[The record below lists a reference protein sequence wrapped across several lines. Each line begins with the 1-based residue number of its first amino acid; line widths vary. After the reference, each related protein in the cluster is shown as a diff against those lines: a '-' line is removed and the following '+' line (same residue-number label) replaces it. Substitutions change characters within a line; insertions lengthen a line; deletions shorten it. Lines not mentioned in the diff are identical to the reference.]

1 MVTERGLQVLRAI
14 VQDYV
19 ETHEPVGS
27 RSIVDR
33 HSFGVSAATIRN
45 DMAQLEDEELITAPH
60 TSSGRVPTDKGY
72 RGFVNHLA
80 QLRPL
85 STAQRSAIEAVL
97 ADPADLDDLMVRTVR
112 VLTQLTGQ
120 VALAQ
125 YPSFARAHVT
135 HVELVT
141 LAPNRLLTVL
151 VTDAGGVSQRITALP
166 DTIDEADLAVLR
178 ARLSALIT
186 GQAIAAA
193 SDRLQALLATEETPQ
208 DRVLRAVAGVVID
221 ELGGFRQERL
231 VMAGA
236 ATLARR
242 EQDFRGSIHP
252 LLEAIEEQVT
262 LLRLMSEMVP
272 EEHGLAA
279 SMGPENASSGSARRR
294 SWPATTRHLRGP
306 RGSVSWDRPG
316 WTIRATSQRHGR
328 SPATCRGCSTMTRP
342 AAEAAPRKTRAERRL
357 WRTTTRFSGCP
368 GTLPPT
374 RSRRRIGAWHGSSTR
389 T

>member
-33 HSFGVSAATIRN
+33 HAFGVSAATIRN
-45 DMAQLEDEELITAPH
+45 DMALLEDEELITAPH

-72 RGFVNHLA
+72 RVFVNHLA

-85 STAQRSAIEAVL
+85 SGAQRSAIESFL
-97 ADPADLDDLMVRTVR
+97 TDPADLDDLMARTVR

-125 YPSFARAHVT
+125 YPSFARAHLT
-135 HVELVT
+135 HIELVS
-141 LAPNRLLTVL
+141 LASNRLLVIL
-151 VTDAGGVSQRITALP
+151 VTDAGGVSQRICGLP
-166 DTIDEADLAVLR
+166 VDLDDADVAVLR
-178 ARLSALIT
+178 ARLSSLLT
-186 GQAIAAA
+186 GQSVREAT
-193 SDRLQALLATEETPQ
+193 DRVQALGAGPDGASTDVAIRQLAGIIGEE
-208 DRVLRAVAGVVID
+208 LA
-221 ELGGFRQERL
+221 EFRQERL

-262 LLRLMSEMVP
+262 LLRLMSEMVTD
-272 EEHGLAA
+272 EHGLAA
-279 SMGPENASSGSARRR
+279 SIGAENEAFGLPEASIVASNYLTPGGTARVGVMGPTRMDYPSNLAAARAVARYLSRLLDEDEASR
-294 SWPATTRHLRGP
+294 
-306 RGSVSWDRPG
+306 
-316 WTIRATSQRHGR
+316 
-328 SPATCRGCSTMTRP
+328 
-342 AAEAAPRKTRAERRL
+342 
-357 WRTTTRFSGCP
+357 
-368 GTLPPT
+368 
-374 RSRRRIGAWHGSSTR
+374 
-389 T
+389 

>member
-27 RSIVDR
+27 RTIVDR
-33 HSFGVSAATIRN
+33 YSFGVSAATIRN
-45 DMAQLEDEELITAPH
+45 DMALLEDEELITAPH

-72 RGFVNHLA
+72 RVFVNHLA

-85 STAQRSAIEAVL
+85 SAAQRAAIESFL
-97 ADPADLDDLMVRTVR
+97 TDPADLDDLMVRTVR

-135 HVELVT
+135 HLELVA
-141 LAPNRLLTVL
+141 LAANRLLVVL
-151 VTDAGGVSQRITALP
+151 VTDAGGVSQRMAPLP
-166 DTIDEADLAVLR
+166 VEVDETDMGLLR
-178 ARLSALIT
+178 ARLSSLIT
-186 GQAIAAA
+186 GRSISDAA
-193 SDRLQALLATEETPQ
+193 DLLQELLSATEPPA
-208 DRVLRAVAGVVID
+208 DPALRTLAAIIVD
-221 ELGGFRQERL
+221 ELGEFRQERL

-262 LLRLMSEMVP
+262 LLRLMSEM
-272 EEHGLAA
+272 EADSHGLAA
-279 SMGPENASSGSARRR
+279 SIGTENAPFGLGEASIVASNYAAPGGTARVGVMGPTRMDYPSNLAAARAVARYLSRMLDDDEASR
-294 SWPATTRHLRGP
+294 
-306 RGSVSWDRPG
+306 
-316 WTIRATSQRHGR
+316 
-328 SPATCRGCSTMTRP
+328 
-342 AAEAAPRKTRAERRL
+342 
-357 WRTTTRFSGCP
+357 
-368 GTLPPT
+368 
-374 RSRRRIGAWHGSSTR
+374 
-389 T
+389 

>member
-1 MVTERGLQVLRAI
+1 MVTDRGLQVLRAI

-45 DMAQLEDEELITAPH
+45 DMALLEDEELIVAPH

-72 RGFVNHLA
+72 RVFVNHLA

-85 STAQRSAIEAVL
+85 SSAQRSAIESFL
-97 ADPADLDDLMVRTVR
+97 GEPADLDDLMVRTVR

-135 HVELVT
+135 HVELVG
-141 LAPNRLLTVL
+141 LAPNRLLIVL
-151 VTDAGGVSQRITALP
+151 VTDAGGVSQRIAPLP
-166 DTIDEADLAVLR
+166 VDVDENDLALLR
-178 ARLSALIT
+178 AHLSVLIT
-186 GQAIAAA
+186 GQAISEA
-193 SDRLQALLATEETPQ
+193 SDRLQTLLDAEELPTARALH
-208 DRVLRAVAGVVID
+208 AVARVVID
-221 ELGGFRQERL
+221 ELGEFRQERL

-262 LLRLMSEMVP
+262 LLRLMSEMVTD
-272 EEHGLAA
+272 EHGLAA
-279 SMGPENASSGSARRR
+279 SIGTENASFGLGEASI
-294 SWPATTRHLRGP
+294 
-306 RGSVSWDRPG
+306 V
-316 WTIRATSQRHGR
+316 TSNY
-328 SPATCRGCSTMTRP
+328 
-342 AAEAAPRKTRAERRL
+342 AAP
-357 WRTTTRFSGCP
+357 SGMARV
-368 GTLPPT
+368 GVMGPT
-374 RSRRRIGAWHGSSTR
+374 RMDYPSNLAAARAVARYLTRVLDDDEASR
-389 T
+389 

>member
-1 MVTERGLQVLRAI
+1 MVSERGLQVLRAI

-45 DMAQLEDEELITAPH
+45 DMALLEDEELITAPH

-72 RGFVNHLA
+72 RVFVDHLA

-85 STAQRSAIEAVL
+85 SVAQRTAIESFL
-97 ADPADLDDLMVRTVR
+97 TDPADLDDLMIRTVR

-125 YPSFARAHVT
+125 YPSFARAHLT
-135 HVELVT
+135 HIELVA
-141 LAPNRLLTVL
+141 LAPNRLLIVL
-151 VTDAGGVSQRITALP
+151 VTDAGGVSQRMAPLP
-166 DTIDEADLAVLR
+166 DVVDEADMAVLR
-178 ARLSALIT
+178 ARLSSLIT
-186 GQAIAAA
+186 GRAVSDAAE
-193 SDRLQALLATEETPQ
+193 RLQSLLAADEHRH
-208 DRVLRAVAGVVID
+208 DSVLRALATIIID
-221 ELGGFRQERL
+221 ELGEFRQERL

-262 LLRLMSEMVP
+262 LLRLMSEM
-272 EEHGLAA
+272 EADSHGLAA
-279 SMGPENASSGSARRR
+279 SIGTENASFGLGEASIVASNYAAPTGTARVGVMG
-294 SWPATTRHLRGP
+294 PTRMDYPSNLAAA
-306 RGSVSWDRPG
+306 
-316 WTIRATSQRHGR
+316 RAVARYLSR
-328 SPATCRGCSTMTRP
+328 MLDED
-342 AAEAAPRKTRAERRL
+342 EAAR
-357 WRTTTRFSGCP
+357 
-368 GTLPPT
+368 
-374 RSRRRIGAWHGSSTR
+374 
-389 T
+389 

>member
-27 RSIVDR
+27 RTIVDR
-33 HSFGVSAATIRN
+33 YSFGVSAATIRN
-45 DMAQLEDEELITAPH
+45 DMALLEDEELITAPH

-72 RGFVNHLA
+72 RVFVNHLA

-85 STAQRSAIEAVL
+85 TVAQRSAIESFL
-97 ADPADLDDLMVRTVR
+97 TDPADLDDLMARTVR

-125 YPSFARAHVT
+125 YPSFARAHLT
-135 HVELVT
+135 HLELVA
-141 LAPNRLLTVL
+141 LAPNRLLIVL
-151 VTDAGGVSQRITALP
+151 VTDAGGVSQRIALLP
-166 DTIDEADLAVLR
+166 VELDEADVAVLR

-186 GQAIAAA
+186 GRAVSDA
-193 SDRLQALLATEETPQ
+193 SDRLQTLLSDDTTTDAALRSLA
-208 DRVLRAVAGVVID
+208 VIVSE
-221 ELGGFRQERL
+221 ELGQFRQERL

-262 LLRLMSEMVP
+262 LLRLMSEM
-272 EEHGLAA
+272 EADAHGLAA
-279 SMGPENASSGSARRR
+279 SIGTENAPFGLGEASIVASDYAAPHGTARVGVMGPTRMDYPSNLAAARAVARYLSRMLDEDEASR
-294 SWPATTRHLRGP
+294 
-306 RGSVSWDRPG
+306 
-316 WTIRATSQRHGR
+316 
-328 SPATCRGCSTMTRP
+328 
-342 AAEAAPRKTRAERRL
+342 
-357 WRTTTRFSGCP
+357 
-368 GTLPPT
+368 
-374 RSRRRIGAWHGSSTR
+374 
-389 T
+389 

>member
-33 HSFGVSAATIRN
+33 YAFGVSAATIRN

-72 RGFVNHLA
+72 RVFVNHLA

-85 STAQRSAIEAVL
+85 SAAQRTAIESFLTA
-97 ADPADLDDLMVRTVR
+97 PADLDDLMARTVR

-125 YPSFARAHVT
+125 YPSFARAHLT
-135 HVELVT
+135 HIELVS
-141 LAPNRLLTVL
+141 LAPNRLLVVL
-151 VTDAGGVSQRITALP
+151 VTDAGGVSQRITPLP
-166 DTIDEADLAVLR
+166 VDVDEADIAVLR
-178 ARLSALIT
+178 ARLSALLV
-186 GQAIAAA
+186 GQPVSEA
-193 SDRLQALLATEETPQ
+193 SERLQTLLAATEVKPA
-208 DRVLRAVAGVVID
+208 DRALNALAAVIVD
-221 ELGGFRQERL
+221 ELAEFRQERL

-242 EQDFRGSIHP
+242 EHDFRGSIHP

-262 LLRLMSEMVP
+262 LLRLMSEMVAD
-272 EEHGLAA
+272 EHGLAA
-279 SMGPENASSGSARRR
+279 SIGTENAPFGLGEASIVASDYAAPSGTARIGVMGPTRMDYPSNLAAARAVARYLTRLLDEDEASR
-294 SWPATTRHLRGP
+294 
-306 RGSVSWDRPG
+306 
-316 WTIRATSQRHGR
+316 
-328 SPATCRGCSTMTRP
+328 
-342 AAEAAPRKTRAERRL
+342 
-357 WRTTTRFSGCP
+357 
-368 GTLPPT
+368 
-374 RSRRRIGAWHGSSTR
+374 
-389 T
+389 

>member
-45 DMAQLEDEELITAPH
+45 DMALLEDEELITAPH

-72 RGFVNHLA
+72 RVFVNHLA
-80 QLRPL
+80 QLRPM
-85 STAQRSAIEAVL
+85 SAAQRSAIESFL
-97 ADPADLDDLMVRTVR
+97 AEPSDLDDLMVRTVR

-125 YPSFARAHVT
+125 YPSFARAHLT
-135 HVELVT
+135 HLELVA
-141 LAPNRLLTVL
+141 LAPNRLLIVL
-151 VTDAGGVSQRITALP
+151 VTDAGGVSQRMAPLP
-166 DTIDEADLAVLR
+166 VELDEADLALLR

-186 GQAIAAA
+186 GRAVSDAA
-193 SDRLQALLATEETPQ
+193 DRLQNLLATVDTPN
-208 DRVLRAVAGVVID
+208 DAALRTLAAIVID
-221 ELGGFRQERL
+221 ELGEFRQEKL

-262 LLRLMSEMVP
+262 LLRLMSEMVTD
-272 EEHGLAA
+272 EHGLAA
-279 SMGPENASSGSARRR
+279 SIGTENAPFGLGEASIVASNYAAPSGMARVGVMGPTRMDYPSNLAAARAVARYLTRMLDEDEASR
-294 SWPATTRHLRGP
+294 
-306 RGSVSWDRPG
+306 
-316 WTIRATSQRHGR
+316 
-328 SPATCRGCSTMTRP
+328 
-342 AAEAAPRKTRAERRL
+342 
-357 WRTTTRFSGCP
+357 
-368 GTLPPT
+368 
-374 RSRRRIGAWHGSSTR
+374 
-389 T
+389 

>member
-45 DMAQLEDEELITAPH
+45 DMALLEDEELITAPH

-72 RGFVNHLA
+72 RVFVNHLA
-80 QLRPL
+80 QLRPM
-85 STAQRSAIEAVL
+85 SAAQRSAIESFL
-97 ADPADLDDLMVRTVR
+97 AEPADLDDLMVRTVR

-125 YPSFARAHVT
+125 YPSFARAHLT
-135 HVELVT
+135 HLELVA
-141 LAPNRLLTVL
+141 LAPNRLLIVL
-151 VTDAGGVSQRITALP
+151 VTDAGGVSQRIVPLPVELDETELAL
-166 DTIDEADLAVLR
+166 LR

-186 GQAIAAA
+186 GRAVSDAA
-193 SDRLQALLATEETPQ
+193 DRLQGLLAMADTPN
-208 DRVLRAVAGVVID
+208 DAALRTLAAIVID
-221 ELGGFRQERL
+221 ELGEFRQEKL

-262 LLRLMSEMVP
+262 LLRLMSEMVTD
-272 EEHGLAA
+272 EHGLAA
-279 SMGPENASSGSARRR
+279 SIGTENAPFGLGEASIVASNYAAPSGMARVGVMGPTRMDYPSNLAAARAVARYLTRMLDEDEASR
-294 SWPATTRHLRGP
+294 
-306 RGSVSWDRPG
+306 
-316 WTIRATSQRHGR
+316 
-328 SPATCRGCSTMTRP
+328 
-342 AAEAAPRKTRAERRL
+342 
-357 WRTTTRFSGCP
+357 
-368 GTLPPT
+368 
-374 RSRRRIGAWHGSSTR
+374 
-389 T
+389 